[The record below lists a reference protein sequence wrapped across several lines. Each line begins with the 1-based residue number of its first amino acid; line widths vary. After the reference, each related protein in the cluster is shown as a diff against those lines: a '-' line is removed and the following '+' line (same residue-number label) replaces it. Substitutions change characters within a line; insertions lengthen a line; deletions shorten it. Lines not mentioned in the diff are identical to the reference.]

1 MKQKERSRPSIA
13 KPLFDPAAVL
23 AFAAGT
29 GVVTDSKPSFEET
42 TVSPVQ
48 EVKTATI
55 SLPEPVAV
63 FSAPGGVSPV
73 KPPKPAKPAKSPHA
87 IKTAKKIKTDK
98 LAKKTKPP
106 AAKAKPVKKPPV
118 PVVEAPPS
126 SSEQPLASP
135 VATVTFDLNDPTLY
149 LNREL
154 TWLEFNRR
162 VLHEAEDERTPLL
175 ERIKFAAIVS
185 ANLDEFFMKRI
196 GGLKQQVGAGISTLT
211 VDGRTPRQQIEECYA
226 VVRSLEARKQRLLP
240 EFLRLLA
247 EQGIRIVSFDQ
258 LSPKER
264 KQLRELYYRN
274 IFPLITP
281 QAVDPAHPFPFVSNL
296 SLNLLV
302 TLKYPRD
309 RETSLARVKVPVGA
323 GIPRFIRVG
332 NQDTFVPLD
341 QVIGHNLDM
350 IFPDMTIVSCELFRV
365 TRNANAERDEEE
377 ADDLVAMIESELRDR
392 KFAPIVRVEVM
403 EGMTRLHR
411 GQLAAELDLDEAA
424 DVFEVSGLMAMRDLF
439 EIARL
444 DYPQLRDPHQHP
456 VDHPLLQ
463 TPRNIFHI
471 IRDAGAFLLQHPY
484 ESFSTSVERFLHEA
498 GTDSKVRAIKMTLYR
513 TSSESRIVDLLIDA
527 ADNGKQ
533 VAVVVELKARFDEAA
548 NLRLAERLEEA
559 GIHVTYGVVGLKT
572 HCKVIMVVR
581 QDYSGLRRY
590 LHFGTG
596 NYHPGTARLYSDLG
610 LFTCDEELGEDTT
623 ELFNYL
629 TTGYTPKRNYKKLLP
644 APKQLKKG
652 LLSRIDREIAGHSAK
667 EPGLIRFKMNALE
680 DADIVRALYRASQ
693 AGVNVELVIRDTCRL
708 RPGIPGLSDNIRVV
722 SIVGRFL
729 EHARI
734 YYFHNGGKEEYFIGS
749 ADAMQRNLES
759 RVEALVPVEPSSLRR
774 ELRRIFDNQL
784 ADRRSAWEIQPDGSS
799 LQLTPM
805 ADGEERGTHDQA
817 IGLASRR
824 EREASRLKKR
834 KPKGFTGRNVR

>member
-1 MKQKERSRPSIA
+1 MDQKELQQPSIDE
-13 KPLFDPAAVL
+13 PEFD
-23 AFAAGT
+23 
-29 GVVTDSKPSFEET
+29 
-42 TVSPVQ
+42 
-48 EVKTATI
+48 
-55 SLPEPVAV
+55 
-63 FSAPGGVSPV
+63 PGGVVDVVSGAEAGAVETVPTAKAV
-73 KPPKPAKPAKSPHA
+73 KTVKRVKPAKPADTLKLVKS
-87 IKTAKKIKTDK
+87 AKKV
-98 LAKKTKPP
+98 KPV
-106 AAKAKPVKKPPV
+106 ARAKAGQLFTSASEAHPSPDALPPT
-118 PVVEAPPS
+118 PPES
-126 SSEQPLASP
+126 AIL
-135 VATVTFDLNDPTLY
+135 FDLNDPTLY

-162 VLHEAEDERTPLL
+162 VLHEAEDQRTPLL

-211 VDGRTPRQQIEECYA
+211 TDGRTPRRQIDECYG
-226 VVRSLEARKQRLLP
+226 VIRELEARKQALLP
-240 EFLRLLA
+240 EFLRSLA
-247 EQGIRIVSFDQ
+247 EVGIRIVSFEQ
-258 LSPKER
+258 LTSRER
-264 KQLRELYYRN
+264 KQLREQYYRN

-302 TLKYPRD
+302 TLRYPRD

-350 IFPDMTIVSCELFRV
+350 IFPEMTIVACELFRV

-377 ADDLVAMIESELRDR
+377 ADDLLAMIESELRDR
-392 KFAPIVRVEVM
+392 KFASIVRVEFM
-403 EGMTRLHR
+403 EGMSRLHR
-411 GQLAAELDLDEAA
+411 GQLAAELELDEST
-424 DVFEVSGLMAMRDLF
+424 DVFDVSGLMAMRDLL

-444 DYPQLRDPHQHP
+444 DYPELRDQHHHP

-463 TPRNIFHI
+463 TERNIFHI
-471 IRDAGAFLLQHPY
+471 IRDAGSLLLQHPY
-484 ESFSTSVERFLHEA
+484 ESFTTSVERFLLEA
-498 GTDSKVRAIKMTLYR
+498 ARDPKVRAIKMTLYR
-513 TSSESRIVDLLIDA
+513 TAKESRIVELLMEA

-533 VAVVVELKARFDEAA
+533 VAVVVELKARFDEAV
-548 NLRLAERLEEA
+548 NIRLAERLEEA
-559 GIHVTYGVVGLKT
+559 GVHVTYGVVGLKT

-596 NYHPGTARLYSDLG
+596 NYHPDTARLYSDLG

-629 TTGYTPKRNYKKLLP
+629 TTGYTPRRNYKKLLP
-644 APKQLKKG
+644 APKLLKKG
-652 LLSRIDREIAGHSAK
+652 LLSRIDREIAGHTAK
-667 EPGLIRFKMNALE
+667 EPGNIRFKMNALE
-680 DADIVRALYRASQ
+680 DVDIVRALYRASQ
-693 AGVNVELVIRDTCRL
+693 AGVRVELVVRDTCRL
-708 RPGIPGLSDNIRVV
+708 RPGIPGLSENIRII

-734 YYFHNGGKEEYFIGS
+734 YYFRNSGREEYFIGS

-759 RVEALVPVEPSSLRR
+759 RVEILVPVEGQTLRR
-774 ELRRIFDNQL
+774 ELRRIFDIQL
-784 ADRRSAWEIQPDGSS
+784 ADRRSAWEMQSDGSS
-799 LQLTPM
+799 VQLMPDREGKD
-805 ADGEERGTHDQA
+805 ARGSHDQY
-817 IGLASRR
+817 IGLAIRR
-824 EREASRLKKR
+824 EREASRLRKR
-834 KPKGFTGRNVR
+834 KPRGLGGKHGR